1 MILLFGCYQIIHSA
15 KKSPKFLAFWPFLF
29 KGHKAKKVQ
38 KKYPI
43 FPPDY
48 DSYDF
53 PQKMIKK
60 KRIMKKK
67 CYPEVEKKNLT
78 KKNKK
83 EVGFLKKI
91 THNLFDCLSC
101 CS

>member
-15 KKSPKFLAFWPFLF
+15 KKSPKILAFWPFLF

-60 KRIMKKK
+60 KNYEKKMLSRSRKKK
-67 CYPEVEKKNLT
+67 L
-78 KKNKK
+78 NKK
-83 EVGFLKKI
+83 K
-91 THNLFDCLSC
+91 
-101 CS
+101 